1 MTAFG
6 VVKVGASDFLI
17 SGTADL
23 LAKL

>member
-17 SGTADL
+17 SGTARL
-23 LAKL
+23 LTEL